1 MCKEVE
7 ELIAEFGEEFKKE
20 GAMNAK
26 IETAQ
31 SLSEMGMPLDKIAY
45 ALKTDASVVAQ
56 WINKGVSSVQ

>member
-1 MCKEVE
+1 MCLQGVGGMCKEVE

-31 SLSEMGMPLDKIAY
+31 ALSEMGMSLDKIAY
-45 ALKTDASVVAQ
+45 ALKTEVSVVAQ
-56 WINKGVSSVQ
+56 